1 MSRKP
6 ASMYRK
12 ISGPAYTRR
21 EYMGGIPGNKV
32 VQFDMGNVK
41 GDFPIIMSMLA
52 EEACQIRH
60 SALEAARVSA
70 NRFLMR
76 EVGEAN
82 YYLKLRVFP
91 HQVLREN
98 KQATGAG
105 ADRVSDGMRR
115 AFGKAVGT
123 AARVYPGNKIFTIAF
138 RPEHFLKAK
147 DAFRRA
153 GNKLPTSH
161 RVLIER
167 GKELVEGRKE
177 LESEKAGA

>member
-1 MSRKP
+1 MARKP
-6 ASMYRK
+6 AKMYRK

-21 EYMGGIPGNKV
+21 EYMGGVPGLKV
-32 VQFDMGNVK
+32 VQFDMGNAK
-41 GDFPIIMSMLA
+41 EDFPIEISLLA

-70 NRFLMR
+70 NRFLLR
-76 EVGEAN
+76 EVGDAN
-82 YYLKLRVFP
+82 YHLKLRVYP

-123 AARVYPGNKIFTIAF
+123 AARVYHDQKIFTLEA
-138 RPEHFLKAK
+138 RPEHFLKAR
-147 DAFRRA
+147 DALRRA
-153 GNKLPTSH
+153 GNKLPTPH
-161 RVLIER
+161 RIVIER
-167 GKELVEGRKE
+167 GKELIEGRRAE
-177 LESEKAGA
+177 GE